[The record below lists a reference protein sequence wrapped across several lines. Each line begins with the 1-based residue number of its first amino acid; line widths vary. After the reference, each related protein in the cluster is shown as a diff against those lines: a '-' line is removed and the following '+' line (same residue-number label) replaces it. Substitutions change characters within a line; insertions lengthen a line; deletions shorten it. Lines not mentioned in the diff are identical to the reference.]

1 MTWKKVKLGDVLN
14 RKRRNI
20 TIENDK
26 EYKLTTIKLHHKGVV
41 LRSLA
46 KGENIKSNMSEI
58 KAGDFILSGIDAR
71 NGAFG
76 IVPTEMDE
84 AIITNDFWCLDP
96 DENQMDK
103 QFFLFLTSTSFF
115 DNICKQSSDGTT
127 QRIRLQREKF
137 FDYEITL
144 PPITEQQGFVKK
156 FQATQTKQ
164 IELLTQLT
172 TQQTLIKKL
181 KQAYLSEA
189 IRGELVEQDLS
200 DEPAR
205 ELLARIKAEK
215 LKNQTKKFKP
225 LKPITAEEIPFQIP
239 KSWTW
244 CRLGEICEFISGNN
258 FESGDFGK
266 NNGIKCIKITNAGVQ
281 SIFETNDTLPLE
293 FETKYKNYLAF
304 TGDLILALTRPYI
317 AEGLKISICPFS
329 YNSSLINQ
337 RVAILR
343 TNKLTWNKYIYTFL
357 KSETVLNLYKSKF
370 QKIGQQPNLKKDDV
384 VNLLIPLPPLAE
396 QGRIVARLDELMALC
411 DRLESE
417 NLRSQAQ
424 TKELLAVVL
433 KESLN
438 ATF

>member
-1 MTWKKVKLGDVLN
+1 MAWKKVKLGEVIQN
-14 RKRRNI
+14 RLGR
-20 TIENDK
+20 
-26 EYKLTTIKLHHKGVV
+26 YKPQDL
-41 LRSLA
+41 
-46 KGENIKSNMSEI
+46 EI
-58 KAGDFILSGIDAR
+58 
-71 NGAFG
+71 
-76 IVPTEMDE
+76 
-84 AIITNDFWCLDP
+84 
-96 DENQMDK
+96 
-103 QFFLFLTSTSFF
+103 
-115 DNICKQSSDGTT
+115 
-127 QRIRLQREKF
+127 IRLQRISKIDFSGKIYLSEKDSNTDMILIKKGDF
-137 FDYEITL
+137 VISGINVEKGAMAVYVGEKDILATIHYSSYIIDHSKIDLEFLEIYLKSQNFIKAIKDQVPGGIKTEIKPKHIL
-144 PPITEQQGFVKK
+144 PLIVEIPATITEQQEFVKK
-156 FQATQTKQ
+156 FQTTQSKQ
-164 IELLTQLT
+164 AELLTQLT

>member
-189 IRGELVEQDLS
+189 IRGELVEQDPS
-200 DEPAR
+200 DEPAS
-205 ELLARIKAEK
+205 ELLARIKSEK
-215 LKNQTKKFKP
+215 LKTKTKKVKH
-225 LKPITAEEIPFQIP
+225 LKPITSDEIPFQIP

-244 CRLGEICEFISGNN
+244 CRLGEIAEITR
-258 FESGDFGK
+258 GK
-266 NNGIKCIKITNAGVQ
+266 SPQYDPNGVFKMLNQKCIKWFYVDPSHSKSINKEWFEQLKHDNKVIAGDILVNSTGEGTIGRSALADTNVEGYINDSHILKVRSQ
-281 SIFETNDTLPLE
+281 INQVYICNLINSI
-293 FETKYKNYLAF
+293 Y
-304 TGDLILALTRPYI
+304 GQDLI
-317 AEGLKISICPFS
+317 
-329 YNSSLINQ
+329 NSVKGATSTKQTELGVN
-337 RVAILR
+337 
-343 TNKLTWNKYIYTFL
+343 
-357 KSETVLNLYKSKF
+357 NLSNF
-370 QKIGQQPNLKKDDV
+370 I
-384 VNLLIPLPPLAE
+384 IPLPPLAE
-396 QGRIVARLDELMALC
+396 QERIVARLDELMTIC
-411 DRLESE
+411 DQLESE
-417 NLRSQAQ
+417 NLKSQTH

-433 KESLN
+433 KESLEG
-438 ATF
+438 